1 MVGEELDEELDEEL
15 GEEVDEL
22 PDGILVEVEVL
33 FGDPFC

>member
-22 PDGILVEVEVL
+22 PDGILVVEVL